1 MAKSSSE
8 TVLFKEHNVHENV
21 SMDVGALSA
30 CEGERREF
38 KKLQLLLLQR
48 KRHFKIVLRSR
59 LSVL

>member
-1 MAKSSSE
+1 MAKNSSE

-38 KKLQLLLLQR
+38 KKLQLLLQR